1 MKKGTLKLSR
11 LFIFALAVTSLG
23 LVQPKATMAQATEVF
38 NDNFTIPLN
47 FVEQVPCIDEELLF
61 TGSLHVA
68 VTSTIGANGDHI
80 HVVQNDQGFSAVGLT
95 TGTKYRRVGA
105 TIFQEDL
112 ISADAVPLIFSFV
125 NTFNI
130 LGQGPGNNLL
140 VDEVTHFTFNAN
152 GELTASVVYDKIE
165 CR

>member
-1 MKKGTLKLSR
+1 MKNGTLKLSR

-23 LVQPKATMAQATEVF
+23 LVQTKAAMAQAVEVF
-38 NDNFTIPLN
+38 HDNFTVPLN
-47 FVEQVPCIDEELLF
+47 FIEQVPCIDEELLF

-80 HVVQNDQGFSAVGLT
+80 LVVQNDQGFSAVGLT

-105 TIFQEDL
+105 TVFQEDL
-112 ISADAVPLIFSFV
+112 ISAEAVPLIFSFV

-130 LGQGPGNNLL
+130 LGPGPGNNLL
-140 VDEVTHFTFNAN
+140 IDEVTHFTINAN
-152 GELTASVVYDKIE
+152 GELTASVEYEKIE